1 MRTKIQRWGNSLG
14 LRIPKPFAEE
24 VGLADDAE
32 VELSLAEGA
41 LLIRPARSWS
51 LDELLRGVNE
61 SNLHGEIDLGPAVG
75 REIW

>member
-41 LLIRPARSWS
+41 LLVRLAQSWT
-51 LDELLRGVNE
+51 LDELLQRVTE
-61 SNLHGEIDLGPAVG
+61 SNLHGELDFGPAVG